1 MKTSLINFL
10 FEAATLK
17 RLKRTGW
24 QILGDND
31 ESIAEHS
38 FMVCVISFVLAEE
51 LGADVQ
57 KVLLMALFHD
67 FEEARTGDVYRLAD
81 LYTKVDKKKAS
92 LDAFSNLRNSAKIT
106 GLQQE
111 YDNRQ
116 TLEAKIVKD
125 SDTLALCLELKQLI
139 EKGNINAKVWLD
151 SNIKALKLDRS
162 KKLAEEIVNT
172 NSQDWWKNERGRIA
186 LRLFGALAKK
196 RSIRR

>member
-1 MKTSLINFL
+1 MKTSLVNFL

-24 QILGDND
+24 QILGAND

-38 FMVCVISFVLAEE
+38 FMVCVIAYTLAQE
-51 LGADVQ
+51 LNADAA

-92 LDAFSNLRNSAKIT
+92 RDAFSNLRNSAKIT

-125 SDTLALCLELKQLI
+125 SDSLALCLELKQLI
-139 EKGNINAKVWLD
+139 EKGNSNANEWLE
-151 SNIKALKLDRS
+151 SNLKALKLDLS
-162 KKLAEEIVNT
+162 KKLGRELINS
-172 NSQDWWKNERGRIA
+172 NSQNWWQKER
-186 LRLFGALAKK
+186 KK
-196 RSIRR
+196 LNNLMVYKK